1 MNAVAAVFGAAGAQ
15 AARAAVAQ
23 LLDRM
28 PARGAGHRVIVA
40 DEAGVV
46 GASGGS
52 PAFASRPDL
61 ALLAGDLRLDNA
73 GELRQTL
80 ALPADAAEAVIALEA
95 YARWGD
101 GFAAHLAGDF
111 AIVLIDRPARR
122 LIAIRDALGIRPLF
136 YRSGTS
142 HLRCASEIGALVEP
156 GDAPDEGFLA
166 EVLAGDIADIE
177 GTPFLS
183 VRRVPAGHMLIAA
196 SGGVRVTRYWEP
208 PHALL
213 DGTLADHAERFRETF
228 DEAVRARA
236 AGHARVGVHL
246 SGGLDSSSVLGTVAA
261 TGCAE
266 PVAASLRFPWPEA
279 DESDWIAAAARRW
292 SIDPLLVTPPLDPP
306 ANDLASA
313 AVHRDIPDYPT
324 GAPLFAPLQA
334 ALKDAGVT
342 TVLTGFGGDQWWSGE
357 MAHMA
362 DLLRRGRF
370 GALRR
375 WRAAGGRIGAESAW
389 RWPSF
394 ARDGLLPLVPPLVRR
409 AARHLRPAPLPAWID
424 AGFARRASLRD
435 RLRHRRAGAG
445 APSESWRRMRWRLD
459 SGEEAFAKEQLDRLS
474 VASGVEL
481 RHPFYDRRLVELAFA
496 TPEDARIGADRNR
509 AAMREAMAP
518 RLAPETAARVTKADL
533 SRVLVEAA
541 RAPDVQLHLAVPSLA
556 ALGWVDTAEVAR
568 LAERVRLEGATG
580 AAAPLWRLLAVEAWL
595 THLFGAR

>member
-15 AARAAVAQ
+15 AARAAVTQ

-46 GASGGS
+46 GVSGGS
-52 PAFASRPDL
+52 PAFASKPDL
-61 ALLAGDLRLDNA
+61 ALIAGDLRLDNG
-73 GELRQTL
+73 GELRQAL
-80 ALPADAAEAVIALEA
+80 ALPADAADAVVALEA

-111 AIVLIDRPARR
+111 ALVLIDRAARR
-122 LIAIRDALGIRPLF
+122 LLAIRDALGIRPLF

-156 GDAPDEGFLA
+156 GDAADEGFLA
-166 EVLAGDIADIE
+166 EVLAGDIADSE
-177 GTPFLS
+177 GTPYLS
-183 VRRVPAGHMLIAA
+183 VRRVPAGHMLIATGDGA
-196 SGGVRVTRYWEP
+196 RLTRYWEP
-208 PHALL
+208 PRAVLE
-213 DGTLADHAERFRETF
+213 GSLADHAGRFREAF
-228 DEAVRARA
+228 DEAVCARA
-236 AGHARVGVHL
+236 ADHARVGVHL

-261 TGCAE
+261 TRCAD

-292 SIDPLLVTPPLDPP
+292 SIEPLVVVPPLEPP
-306 ANDLASA
+306 ANDLASS
-313 AVHRDIPDYPT
+313 AVHGDLPDYPT
-324 GAPLFAPLQA
+324 GRPLFAPLQD
-334 ALKDAGVT
+334 ALKGAGVSV
-342 TVLTGFGGDQWWSGE
+342 VLTGFGGDQWWSGE

-362 DLLRRGRF
+362 DLVRRGRF

-375 WRAAGGRIGAESAW
+375 WRAAGDRIGAESAW
-389 RWPSF
+389 SWPSF
-394 ARDGLLPLVPPLVRR
+394 ARDGLLPLVPSLVRR
-409 AARHLRPAPLPAWID
+409 GARLVRPASLPSWID
-424 AGFARRASLRD
+424 PGFARRVALRD
-435 RLRHRRAGAG
+435 RLRRPRAGAG

-496 TPEDARIGADRNR
+496 LPEDARLGAERNR

-518 RLAPETAARVTKADL
+518 RLAPEIAARVTKADL

-541 RAPDVQLHLAVPSLA
+541 RAPGVQAHMAVPSLA
-556 ALGWVDTAEVAR
+556 ALGWVDTAAVAR
-568 LAERVRLEGATG
+568 LADRVRGAGDTG
-580 AAAPLWRLLAVEAWL
+580 AAAPLWRVLAVEAWL